1 MQPNS
6 WFIVVCGFLAAYAGY
21 LTNVKKTW
29 ECMQPKKRSIWLIV
43 VGGVLAAYAG
53 YLINAAW
60 NPGMDVGTY
69 PDQLRVVL
77 DRPFANYW
85 NENTLKVIGIVLV
98 AYCMAMLIYLTNDK
112 KYMPGREY
120 GSAQFA
126 NAKTATKNVTDKV
139 EENNKIFSQYTR
151 LSIDPRVSELNNNTL
166 ILGGS
171 GAGKTYREVTPNL
184 LQANSS
190 YVITDPKGEILRR
203 FGTYFRDI
211 GYQVKVINLV
221 DMKQSDCYN
230 PFLYIRKDEDVS
242 KLITNLIANT
252 TPKGANKGDP
262 FWEKSESMYLQ
273 ALFYYVW
280 MECPEKD
287 RNFNSLLELVAK
299 AEVDEDG
306 DESEL
311 DEIMNALAEE
321 KGESHPAVRNY
332 RKVTRGAAD
341 TVRSIIISAN
351 SRLAPFENQQ
361 IKRILSKDEMDI
373 PSIGIGANGDETTKT
388 AVFCVIPDSDK
399 TYNFV
404 VGMLYT
410 QIFQELYYQADFCY
424 DGVLPIQVAFWLD
437 EFANVALPDD
447 FCSLLSTMRG
457 RGISSNII
465 IQNLAQ
471 IKAMF
476 KDTWETIPGNCDTLI
491 YLGGNEQSS
500 HKYISEMLGKM
511 TITKKSSSESRGKNG
526 SSSQS
531 SDVIGRELMT
541 PDEIKKMSRK
551 KCIIF
556 ISGKDPIF
564 DNKYETKKHPKWKY
578 VEKAKYVHD
587 PKKNEM
593 SPLNFLNAKAVRYYE
608 KCAGN
613 GENVVINRLTAEEFL
628 SLSVEQ
634 CKNQTFLQPEE
645 KEELQRLEQSE
656 NVEDFKLSEGTE
668 DSIEQHN
675 PKVSLNKVKKT
686 IVEQIAAYDFSEEQF
701 IQMRLGLEHG
711 LDEEAVLSYFQK
723 DFDEKKMQE
732 MRLVLERLRNIEQ
745 VKVN

>member
-1 MQPNS
+1 MQTKKLP
-6 WFIVVCGFLAAYAGY
+6 WWAIFIGSILNAYVGY
-21 LTNVKKTW
+21 L
-29 ECMQPKKRSIWLIV
+29 L
-43 VGGVLAAYAG
+43 
-53 YLINAAW
+53 NAAW
-60 NPGMDVGTY
+60 EPGMNIMDY
-69 PDQLRVVL
+69 PDQLGIIL
-77 DRPFANYW
+77 HKPFANYW
-85 NENTLKVIGIVLV
+85 NNNTLKVIGIVEM
-98 AYCMAMLIYLTNDK
+98 AYIMAVLMYLTNDK
-112 KYMPGREY
+112 KFMRGKEY

-126 NAKTATKNVTDKV
+126 NPKTVCKVLKDKDEKND
-139 EENNKIFSQYTR
+139 KIFSQNTR
-151 LSIDPRVSELNNNTL
+151 LSIQPQVTELNNNVL

-203 FGTYFRDI
+203 FGKYFLDV
-211 GYQVKVINLV
+211 GYKVKVINLV
-221 DMKQSDCYN
+221 EMTQSDCYN
-230 PFLYIRKDEDVS
+230 PFSYIRKEEDVS

-273 ALFYYVW
+273 SLFYYVW
-280 MECPEKD
+280 LECPEKD

-311 DEIMNALAEE
+311 DEIMNDLAEE
-321 KGESHPAVRNY
+321 KGENHPAVRNY

-351 SRLAPFENQQ
+351 SRLAPFENGQ
-361 IKRILSKDEMDI
+361 IKRILSKDDMDI
-373 PSIGIGANGDETTKT
+373 PAIGIGANADETTKT

-410 QIFQELYYQADFCY
+410 QIFQELYYQADFNY
-424 DGVLPIQVAFWLD
+424 EGSLPIPVAFWLD

-500 HKYISEMLGKM
+500 HKYISEMLGKA
-511 TITKKSSSESRGKNG
+511 TITKKSSGESKGKNG
-526 SSSQS
+526 SSSQNY
-531 SDVIGRELMT
+531 DVIGRELMT
-541 PDEIKKMSRK
+541 PDEVKKMSRE

-556 ISGKDPIF
+556 ISGTDPIL
-564 DNKYETKKHPKWKY
+564 DNKYNTRKHPCYKY
-578 VEKAKYVHD
+578 IDKANYVHE
-587 PKKNEM
+587 PSKVRE
-593 SPLNFLNAKAVRYYE
+593 SPVVFLNGKSVKYYE
-608 KCAGN
+608 KCVSK

-628 SLSVEQ
+628 GLSVDQ
-634 CKNQTFLQPEE
+634 CKNQTFLLPEE
-645 KEELQRLEQSE
+645 KEAVQRMKLEIEQE
-656 NVEDFKLSEGTE
+656 EKRVDETE
-668 DSIEQHN
+668 DTQEA
-675 PKVSLNKVKKT
+675 VSLMETVNQEKLRFIKKKRT
-686 IVEQIAAYDFSEEQF
+686 IVERIAAYDFSEEQLA
-701 IQMRLGLEHG
+701 QMRLGLEHG
-711 LDEEAVLSYFQK
+711 LGEEDVLTYFRS
-723 DFDEKKMQE
+723 DFDDRKMQE
-732 MRLVLERLRNIEQ
+732 IRLVLEQLYSRE
-745 VKVN
+745 KVNVN

>member
-1 MQPNS
+1 MQTKKLPF
-6 WFIVVCGFLAAYAGY
+6 WLILLGGILAAYAGY
-21 LTNVKKTW
+21 L
-29 ECMQPKKRSIWLIV
+29 L
-43 VGGVLAAYAG
+43 
-53 YLINAAW
+53 NAAW
-60 NPGMDVGTY
+60 TPGMDIGSY
-69 PDQLRVVL
+69 PEQLNL
-77 DRPFANYW
+77 ALSKPFANYW
-85 NENTLKVIGIVLV
+85 NENTVKVMGIVLI
-98 AYCMAMLIYLTNDK
+98 AYFLAILMYVTDDK
-112 KYMPGREY
+112 KFMRGKEY

-126 NAKTATKNVTDKV
+126 NAKTVTKDVTDKM
-139 EENNKIFSQYTR
+139 EQENKIFSQNIR
-151 LSIDPRVSELNNNTL
+151 LSIHPEVSQLNNNVL
-166 ILGGS
+166 IIGGS

-203 FGTYFRDI
+203 FGNYFQNI
-211 GYQVKVINLV
+211 GYKVKVINLV
-221 DMKQSDCYN
+221 EMTQSDCYN
-230 PFLYIRKDEDVS
+230 PFLYIRKEEDVA

-252 TPKGANKGDP
+252 TPKGASKGDP

-306 DESEL
+306 EESEL
-311 DEIMNALAEE
+311 DEIMNALADE
-321 KGESHPAVRNY
+321 KGENHPAVRNY

-351 SRLAPFENQQ
+351 SRLAPFENEQ

-373 PSIGIGANGDETTKT
+373 PSIGIGVDGDETTKT

-410 QIFQELYYQADFCY
+410 QIFQELYFQADFNY
-424 DGVLPIQVAFWLD
+424 DGALPIQVAFWLD

-476 KDTWETIPGNCDTLI
+476 KDTWETLPGNCDTLI

-500 HKYISEMLGKM
+500 HKYISEMLGKA
-511 TITKKSSSESRGKNG
+511 TITKKSSGESKGKNG
-526 SSSQS
+526 SSSQNY
-531 SDVIGRELMT
+531 DVIGRELMT
-541 PDEIKKMSRK
+541 PDEVKKMSRK

-556 ISGKDPIF
+556 ISGRDPIL
-564 DNKYETKKHPKWKY
+564 DNKYETKKHPNWKY
-578 VEKAKYVHD
+578 VDKAKYVHE
-587 PKKNEM
+587 PKKSKEA
-593 SPLNFLNAKAVRYYE
+593 PIAFLNEKAVKYYE
-608 KCAGN
+608 RCVQK
-613 GENVVINRLTAEEFL
+613 GENIVINRLTAEEFL

-634 CKNQTFLQPEE
+634 CNNQTFLSPEE
-645 KEELQRLEQSE
+645 KEEIQQMEQQEEVMPSEDVEESTEVYRKEASMQENLEGERKETRKQ
-656 NVEDFKLSEGTE
+656 
-668 DSIEQHN
+668 
-675 PKVSLNKVKKT
+675 KKT
-686 IVEQIAAYDFSEEQF
+686 IVERIAAYEFSEGQLV
-701 IQMRLGLEHG
+701 QMRLGLEHG
-711 LDEEAVLSYFQK
+711 LEEEEVLSYFRS
-723 DFDEKKMQE
+723 DYEEKKMQE
-732 MRLVLERLRNIEQ
+732 IRLVLEQLNNRKKLN
-745 VKVN
+745 VN